1 MEQNQ
6 QLTVIPKLTLATIVA
21 NADNRLAAIES
32 AGRMMAKSGFYG
44 LDNEAAGQV
53 MVLTCLELGIGPLEY
68 SRTFDCILGKPRK
81 KAAAALV
88 EFERMGG
95 EFAWAETGDEI
106 VSEMVETRTKQK
118 VMNQRAAIV
127 LKLGKK
133 EVRYS
138 YSVADA
144 IQEELWKPGSRWAK
158 RPGNMLRARCISNGL
173 GIGWP
178 SMYAGELDDDSDA
191 VPTTINLSN
200 VQPVPQ
206 PAQPARQ
213 QAAAVTVAPSSPAP
227 TQPPPGQTAPAP
239 SLATVPDPVVSA
251 HAGQPTNPAAV
262 SLPASPVIN
271 VSKQLPPDLMVA
283 LGAAIGTGNMVLAT
297 KWLLAQKWINPG
309 EDPSYLTVVRANKII
324 AKPAEFLRAITPKP
338 ATTTA
343 P

>member
-21 NADNRLAAIES
+21 HADNRIAAIES

-68 SRTFDCILGKPRK
+68 SRMFDCILGKPRK

-95 EFAWAETGDEI
+95 EFSWAETGDEN
-106 VSEMVETRTKQK
+106 VSEIVETRTKQK
-118 VMNQRAAIV
+118 VSNQRATII
-127 LKLGKK
+127 LKLAKK
-133 EVRYS
+133 EIRYS

-178 SMYAGELDDDSDA
+178 SIYAGELDDESDV
-191 VPTTINLSN
+191 VPATINLSN
-200 VQPVPQ
+200 VQPVPQPAQ

-213 QAAAVTVAPSSPAP
+213 QAAAVTVAPSSPDP

-239 SLATVPDPVVSA
+239 FLATVPDSVVSA
-251 HAGQPTNPAAV
+251 HAGQPTSPAAA
-262 SLPASPVIN
+262 SLPVIN

-283 LGAAIGTGNMVLAT
+283 LGAAIGLGNMVLAT

-324 AKPAEFLRAITPKP
+324 AKPAEFLRAITPKQS
-338 ATTTA
+338 TVSVQ
-343 P
+343 